1 MLTHPSRGGWAYVFF
16 GGKMVSV
23 RMRFLVVL
31 AIVAFIATTAH
42 AADTGDL
49 AARQQQFKQL
59 LADEWEYEMRESP
72 ETATQIGD
80 LRYNDRWSDISL
92 AHVQQQ
98 EEVVKD
104 WLLRF
109 ESVNTDGFS
118 EQEKLS
124 ETLMV
129 RGLKEDI
136 EDFNFK
142 NYEMPVDQING
153 LQLQLAQLVQI
164 FPFDSTKQYEDYIA
178 RLHRIPLFIGQM
190 MEVMR
195 QGEKDKLMP
204 PRFLLEKTVGQ
215 CKSIADPAGEANVF
229 GQPVT
234 HFPDAVPEADRKRL
248 HDAVVAAVDEE
259 VRPAYAKL
267 ENFIATDYAPKG
279 RAEPGIWSL
288 PDGDA
293 RYRFAVRKLT
303 TTNMAPEEIHEL
315 GLREVA
321 RIEAEQLAIAK
332 SLGFTNLKDFRASL
346 KTNPKL
352 IPTSREQILDAFRH
366 YIAQMEPELPKLFG
380 LLPKTKLEVRSV
392 QEYREKEAPFA
403 EYSQGTPD
411 GSRPGIVYV
420 DTGDFQH
427 RSLISVEST
436 AYHEGVPGHH
446 MQIAIAQTLPELPT
460 FRQQAFYS
468 AYQEGWALYAE
479 QLGKDIG
486 FYKDPY
492 SNYGRLSDEML
503 RAVRLVVDTGIHYK
517 HWTRQQVVDYFHE
530 HTSEDEPNVQSETD
544 RYIAWPGQALAYKL
558 GQLEILK
565 LRARDKEELGSHYDI
580 RAFHDEI
587 LDGGAMPLDVL
598 DTRVTGWI
606 EAQKAR
612 AAGQN

>member
-1 MLTHPSRGGWAYVFF
+1 
-16 GGKMVSV
+16 MVSV
-23 RMRFLVVL
+23 RVRFLVFF
-31 AIVAFIATTAH
+31 AIVAFIATTAQ
-42 AADTGDL
+42 AVDTADL

-59 LADEWEYEMRESP
+59 LADEWEFEMRESP

-92 AHVQQQ
+92 AHVRQQ
-98 EEVVKD
+98 EEVVQD

-229 GQPVT
+229 GQPVA
-234 HFPDAVPEADRKRL
+234 HFPDAVPAADRKRL

-259 VRPAYAKL
+259 VRPAYTKL

-427 RSLISVEST
+427 RSLISAEST

-486 FYKDPY
+486 FYQDPY

-517 HWTRQQVVDYFHE
+517 HWTRQQVVDYFHQ

-544 RYIAWPGQALAYKL
+544 RYIAWPAQALAYKL

-565 LRARDKEELGSHYDI
+565 LRARDKAELGSRYDI

-587 LDGGAMPLDVL
+587 LNGGAMPLDVL
-598 DTRVTGWI
+598 DTRVTAWI
-606 EAQKAR
+606 AAQK
-612 AAGQN
+612 GQASGQH